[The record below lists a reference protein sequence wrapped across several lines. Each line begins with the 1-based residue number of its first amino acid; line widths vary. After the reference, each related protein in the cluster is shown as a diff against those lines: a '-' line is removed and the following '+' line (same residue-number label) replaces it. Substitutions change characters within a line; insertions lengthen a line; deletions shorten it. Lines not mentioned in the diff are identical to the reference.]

1 MPRRSD
7 SRSKM
12 IHAAAELFR
21 QRGYH
26 ATALSDVIQASG
38 APRGSTYFHFP
49 GGKQELAREVIAL
62 AGDEIEQ
69 MAAAAAASCDGPGS
83 FVRALGDMVAA
94 RLEGSGYRSG
104 CAIATMVLELAPEN
118 EDISTDFEKVF
129 ARWRKALAG
138 PFVTWRITPA
148 RAADLADLVMS
159 VFEGALVVSRAARR
173 IDSFTT
179 AIEALAELVERE
191 PRRTADSVRT
201 VRPYAT
207 EPTSV
212 SAPGY
217 GPSHPGTPNVDGAVS
232 V

>member
-26 ATALSDVIQASG
+26 ATAFSDVIQASG

-49 GGKQELAREVIAL
+49 GGKQELAREAIAL
-62 AGDEIEQ
+62 AGDEIEE
-69 MAAAAAASCDGPGS
+69 MVAAAARCDDPGS

-104 CAIATMVLELAPEN
+104 CAIATMVLELAPQN
-118 EDISTDFEKVF
+118 EDLSSDFEKVF
-129 ARWRKALAG
+129 ARWRKALARQ
-138 PFVTWRITPA
+138 FVTWRITPG
-148 RAADLADLVMS
+148 RATDLADLVMS

-173 IDSFTT
+173 IDSFRT

-191 PRRTADSVRT
+191 PRRTADPVRT
-201 VRPYAT
+201 ARAETAIPR
-207 EPTSV
+207 
-212 SAPGY
+212 
-217 GPSHPGTPNVDGAVS
+217 
-232 V
+232 